1 MEAELM
7 ARPTKVLILECIPHC
22 HGRDEGLVLY
32 HFLRM
37 KMPNSVSYKVL
48 KGKKD
53 LIHIL
58 ERKAPEYRMVHFS
71 SHGHKEG
78 YFSLVQGF
86 LSAEEFPEGCF
97 QGSEVTFSSCEVGR
111 SGFMDKLSEQT
122 GMSRAIAPMND
133 VVYIDAAMYYIHY
146 YYFRCHKR
154 YTALNSFHS
163 TDGKLGDKMKGGFRF
178 FEWV

>member
-1 MEAELM
+1 MV
-7 ARPTKVLILECIPHC
+7 RPTKVLILECIPHC

-32 HFLRM
+32 HFLKM
-37 KMPNSVSYKVL
+37 KMPNSVRYKVL

-53 LIHIL
+53 LIRIL
-58 ERKAPEYRMVHFS
+58 EKTAPEYRMIHFS

-97 QGSEVTFSSCEVGR
+97 EGSEVTFSSCEVGR
-111 SGFMDKLSEQT
+111 SGFMDKLREQT
-122 GMSRAIAPMND
+122 GMSKAIAPMND
-133 VVYIDAAMYYIHY
+133 VVYIDAAMFYIHY

-154 YTALNSFHS
+154 YTALNSFLR
-163 TDGKLGDKMKGGFRF
+163 TDDKLSDKMKGGFRF
-178 FEWV
+178 FEWLRS